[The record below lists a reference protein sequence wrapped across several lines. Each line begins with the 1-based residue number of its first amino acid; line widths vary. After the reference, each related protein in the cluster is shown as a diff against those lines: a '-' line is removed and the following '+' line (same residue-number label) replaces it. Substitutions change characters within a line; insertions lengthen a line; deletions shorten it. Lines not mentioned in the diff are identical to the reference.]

1 MEFTL
6 SSKNQEEIEE
16 VSSAGVK
23 NESKVRVELPSNN
36 RSVIGSRPKPLDS
49 DDDEAA
55 EEVAV
60 PPAERNISPKDV
72 IEFTDEDESIC
83 IIGTWGGKVTRI
95 AGLENMTKIKEIILR
110 SCLVGSMEGIEDLL
124 TLQKLELYDNQIEQ
138 ISSLDRLLNLKILDL
153 SFNSIRIMTPNLVQS
168 CPLLEELYVAQNK
181 LRKIEGLEGLSHL
194 RVLDLGA
201 NRIRSMEGLST
212 LTSMQSLWLGKN
224 KIEEIGGGIG
234 SFLSLKQLDIQNNRL
249 TSLGSELLGL
259 TSLCEL
265 YLACNGLETVQG
277 IYLHII

>member
-6 SSKNQEEIEE
+6 TSKNKNHEEIEE

-23 NESKVRVELPSNN
+23 NESKVRVELPN
-36 RSVIGSRPKPLDS
+36 RSAIGSRPKPLDS
-49 DDDEAA
+49 DDDKGDGA
-55 EEVAV
+55 EDEGVIL

-72 IEFTDEDESIC
+72 LEFTDEDESIC

-95 AGLENMTKIKEIILR
+95 AGLEKMTKIKEVILR
-110 SCLVGSMEGIEDLL
+110 SCLVGSMEGIEDLV

-153 SFNSIRIMTPNLVQS
+153 SFNSIRVMTPDLAQC
-168 CPLLEELYVAQNK
+168 CPLLEELYIAQNK

-224 KIEEIGGGIG
+224 KV
-234 SFLSLKQLDIQNNRL
+234 S
-249 TSLGSELLGL
+249 T
-259 TSLCEL
+259 
-265 YLACNGLETVQG
+265 
-277 IYLHII
+277 